1 MTRNAAADRAA
12 ASARKDKTSKRA
24 RADETSSDSSDDAP
38 LAKKRDREKQ
48 LNRDLQEQEEETQR
62 IQRLIDEATLK
73 NKEKLKELAA
83 VRNSYPV
90 IVRIFFLFQL
100 SCALILFLVTQS
112 PEYSQRPVSPAPP
125 SDPLVN
131 PFEPLQQ
138 NIPMKTINSELVPWL
153 IAKEGFNFADRD
165 NVETVTEKK
174 S

>member
-48 LNRDLQEQEEETQR
+48 LKRDLQEQEEETQR

-73 NKEKLKELAA
+73 NKEKLKELTA

-90 IVRIFFLFQL
+90 FVRIFFCFN
-100 SCALILFLVTQS
+100 CLVH
-112 PEYSQRPVSPAPP
+112 
-125 SDPLVN
+125 
-131 PFEPLQQ
+131 
-138 NIPMKTINSELVPWL
+138 
-153 IAKEGFNFADRD
+153 
-165 NVETVTEKK
+165 
-174 S
+174 